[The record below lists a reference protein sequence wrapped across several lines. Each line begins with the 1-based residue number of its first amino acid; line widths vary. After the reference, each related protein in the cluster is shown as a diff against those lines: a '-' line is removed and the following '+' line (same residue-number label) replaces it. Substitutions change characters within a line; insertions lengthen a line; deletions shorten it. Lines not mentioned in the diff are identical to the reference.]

1 MHRTSGGTIVRA
13 TATNQDGRTPMM
25 FYPSVDAQENLIRRA
40 YRDAGIAST
49 PLFECHGTGTV
60 AGGTTEGTVIA
71 KLTDR
76 RSVFLGVVKPNLGH
90 AEDASGINNIMKS
103 IPRAETQSHP
113 SQYLFQLPSS
123 EYDRPEWVSINS
135 FGIGGSNAHVILKSA
150 DYYMK
155 SRDIPIRDRNIAPL
169 DKPQIIL
176 ISANT
181 KASLDARIQRLTTYA
196 NGMEKDYLLCDLSH
210 ALAVRRRHLIY
221 RVFVIARPDVELTEQ
236 GSIRSL

>member
-1 MHRTSGGTIVRA
+1 
-13 TATNQDGRTPMM
+13 M
-25 FYPSVDAQENLIRRA
+25 FYPSADAQENLIRRA

-49 PLFECHGTGTV
+49 PLFECHGTDTV

-90 AEDASGINNIMKS
+90 AEGVSGINSIMN
-103 IPRAETQSHP
+103 
-113 SQYLFQLPSS
+113 
-123 EYDRPEWVSINS
+123 DRPEGVNINS

-155 SRDIPIRDRNIAPL
+155 SRDLPIRDKNIAPS

-181 KASLDARIQRLTTYA
+181 KASLDARIQRLTTYP
-196 NGMEKDYLLCDLSH
+196 NSMEKDYLLCDLSH